1 MKAIEKIFSLMT
13 ERGISAAQ
21 LTKDAYL
28 TVGSITQ
35 WKKGTA
41 KPSAEN
47 LSKLADYFGVSV
59 DYLLG
64 RTEIRETVTAE
75 NQFKIKKAP
84 SLTDEEKQLLDDYRA
99 GISDKLIQDMMGHAT
114 LAMTMDTY
122 THTMA
127 QGSSPVWDYV
137 KRLAEKLKER

>member
-1 MKAIEKIFSLMT
+1 MISKILELMKNNNVTAATLTRELNLNHSAINNWTSGK
-13 ERGISAAQ
+13 
-21 LTKDAYL
+21 
-28 TVGSITQ
+28 
-35 WKKGTA
+35 A
-41 KPSAEN
+41 KPSADA
-47 LSKLADYFGVSV
+47 LSKIADYFNVSV

-127 QGSSPVWDYV
+127 QGSSPVWDYA
-137 KRLAEKLKER
+137 KALAEKIKKR

>member
-84 SLTDEEKQLLDDYRA
+84 SLTDEEKQLLDDYFVNVLPR
-99 GISDKLIQDMMGHAT
+99 GYI
-114 LAMTMDTY
+114 
-122 THTMA
+122 
-127 QGSSPVWDYV
+127 
-137 KRLAEKLKER
+137 R